1 MKRLLIALLLLSLC
15 LSLVG
20 CDRYYSSYSSIASV
34 RSNTSDKAYISFMS
48 LSGRMVFKLRPR
60 ERSVLT
66 YEAELSEGSVTV
78 SYDIDGTLTE
88 LITLS
93 DTDTRVGDGITVD
106 KDLTVYIVVDA
117 EDAKNGKITVS
128 LKDIE

>member
-34 RSNTSDKAYISFMS
+34 RSNTNDKAYISFMS
-48 LSGRMVFKLRPR
+48 LSGRMVFKLRPS

>member
-34 RSNTSDKAYISFMS
+34 RSNTADKAYISFMS
-48 LSGRMVFKLRPR
+48 LNGRMVFKLRPS
-60 ERSVLT
+60 ERSVLA

>member
-20 CDRYYSSYSSIASV
+20 CGRYYSSYSSIASV
-34 RSNTSDKAYISFMS
+34 RSNTADKAYISFMS
-48 LSGRMVFKLRPR
+48 LNGRMVFKLRPS

-106 KDLTVYIVVDA
+106 KDLTV
-117 EDAKNGKITVS
+117 
-128 LKDIE
+128 

>member
-20 CDRYYSSYSSIASV
+20 CGRYYSSYSSIASV
-34 RSNTSDKAYISFMS
+34 RSNTADKAYISFMS
-48 LSGRMVFKLRPR
+48 LSGRMVFKLRPS